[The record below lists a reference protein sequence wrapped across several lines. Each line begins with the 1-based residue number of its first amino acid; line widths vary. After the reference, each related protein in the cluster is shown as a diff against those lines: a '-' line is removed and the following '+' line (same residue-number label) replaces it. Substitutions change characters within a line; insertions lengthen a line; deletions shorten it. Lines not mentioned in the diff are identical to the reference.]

1 MKTNQ
6 LWVIFWQLMTY
17 TIFVLNV
24 LGVSRIHI
32 VVPAATLFAGAVA
45 GHEKEKEIRSLIK
58 MDAKEF
64 EQFLKNH
71 KEDNDGYL
79 G

>member
-6 LWVIFWQLMTY
+6 LWVVFWQIITY
-17 TIFVLNV
+17 TIVMLNV
-24 LGVSRIHI
+24 FGIGRIHI
-32 VVPAATLFAGAVA
+32 AFSIVTLFVGAVA

-64 EQFLKNH
+64 EQFLKNQEE
-71 KEDNDGYL
+71 K
-79 G
+79 

>member
-32 VVPAATLFAGAVA
+32 VVPAVTLFAGAVA

-64 EQFLKNH
+64 EEYLKNH
-71 KEDNDGYL
+71 EEN
-79 G
+79 

>member
-24 LGVSRIHI
+24 LGVSRIDI
-32 VVPAATLFAGAVA
+32 IVPAVTLFAGAIA
-45 GHEKEKEIRSLIK
+45 GYENEI
-58 MDAKEF
+58 
-64 EQFLKNH
+64 
-71 KEDNDGYL
+71 KEDNDGR
-79 G
+79 

>member
-32 VVPAATLFAGAVA
+32 VVPAVTLFAGVIA
-45 GHEKEKEIRSLIK
+45 GYEKEIDK
-58 MDAKEF
+58 
-64 EQFLKNH
+64 
-71 KEDNDGYL
+71 
-79 G
+79 

>member
-32 VVPAATLFAGAVA
+32 VVPAVTLFAGAIADIARKKKFV
-45 GHEKEKEIRSLIK
+45 LDNVVK
-58 MDAKEF
+58 MDA
-64 EQFLKNH
+64 
-71 KEDNDGYL
+71 
-79 G
+79 

>member
-1 MKTNQ
+1 MRTNQ

-24 LGVSRIHI
+24 LGFSQIHI
-32 VVPAATLFAGAVA
+32 VVPAVTLFAGAIA
-45 GHEKEKEIRSLIK
+45 GHSEEKEICLDNMVK

-64 EQFLKNH
+64 EIFLKNR
-71 KEDNDGYL
+71 EEE
-79 G
+79 

>member
-17 TIFVLNV
+17 TFFMLDV

-32 VVPAATLFAGAVA
+32 IVPAVTLFAGAIA
-45 GHEKEKEIRSLIK
+45 GHSEKKEICLDNVVK

-64 EQFLKNH
+64 ENFLKNR
-71 KEDNDGYL
+71 EEE
-79 G
+79 

>member
-24 LGVSRIHI
+24 LGFSRIDI
-32 VVPAATLFAGAVA
+32 VVPAVTLFAGAIA
-45 GHEKEKEIRSLIK
+45 GYETERDK
-58 MDAKEF
+58 
-64 EQFLKNH
+64 
-71 KEDNDGYL
+71 
-79 G
+79 

>member
-32 VVPAATLFAGAVA
+32 VVPAVTLFAGAIA
-45 GHEKEKEIRSLIK
+45 GYDKERDK
-58 MDAKEF
+58 
-64 EQFLKNH
+64 Q
-71 KEDNDGYL
+71 EDNDERKNTI
-79 G
+79 

>member
-24 LGVSRIHI
+24 LGFSRIHI
-32 VVPAATLFAGAVA
+32 VVPAVTLFAGAIA
-45 GHEKEKEIRSLIK
+45 GYDKERDK
-58 MDAKEF
+58 
-64 EQFLKNH
+64 Q
-71 KEDNDGYL
+71 EDNDGR
-79 G
+79 

>member
-24 LGVSRIHI
+24 LGVSRIDI
-32 VVPAATLFAGAVA
+32 IVPAVTLFVGAIA
-45 GHEKEKEIRSLIK
+45 GHEKER
-58 MDAKEF
+58 D
-64 EQFLKNH
+64 EQ
-71 KEDNDGYL
+71 EDNDER
-79 G
+79 

>member
-24 LGVSRIHI
+24 LGVSRIDII
-32 VVPAATLFAGAVA
+32 VPTVTLFAGAIA
-45 GHEKEKEIRSLIK
+45 GHEKERDE
-58 MDAKEF
+58 
-64 EQFLKNH
+64 
-71 KEDNDGYL
+71 
-79 G
+79 

>member
-24 LGVSRIHI
+24 LGFTRIHI
-32 VVPAATLFAGAVA
+32 VVPAVTLFAGAVA
-45 GHEKEKEIRSLIK
+45 GHEKEKEIRSVIK
-58 MDAKEF
+58 MDAQEF
-64 EQFLKNH
+64 EQFLKNQEE
-71 KEDNDGYL
+71 K
-79 G
+79 

>member
-24 LGVSRIHI
+24 LGFSRIHI
-32 VVPAATLFAGAVA
+32 VVPAVTLFAGAIA
-45 GHEKEKEIRSLIK
+45 GYEKEKEIRSLIK

-64 EQFLKNH
+64 EKYLKNIE
-71 KEDNDGYL
+71 EDQS
-79 G
+79 

>member
-17 TIFVLNV
+17 TVFMLDV

-32 VVPAATLFAGAVA
+32 VVPAVTLFAGAIA
-45 GHEKEKEIRSLIK
+45 GHEKEKEIRSVIK

-64 EQFLKNH
+64 EKYLKNIE
-71 KEDNDGYL
+71 EDQS
-79 G
+79 

>member
-24 LGVSRIHI
+24 LGVSRIDI
-32 VVPAATLFAGAVA
+32 VVPAVTLFAGAFA
-45 GHEKEKEIRSLIK
+45 GYEKERDEY
-58 MDAKEF
+58 
-64 EQFLKNH
+64 
-71 KEDNDGYL
+71 EDNDGR
-79 G
+79 

>member
-6 LWVIFWQLMTY
+6 LWVIFWQLITY

-32 VVPAATLFAGAVA
+32 VVPAVTLFAGAVA

-64 EQFLKNH
+64 EKYLKNIE
-71 KEDNDGYL
+71 EDQS
-79 G
+79 

>member
-24 LGVSRIHI
+24 LGFTRIHI
-32 VVPAATLFAGAVA
+32 VVLAVTLFAGAIA
-45 GHEKEKEIRSLIK
+45 GYEKERDE
-58 MDAKEF
+58 
-64 EQFLKNH
+64 
-71 KEDNDGYL
+71 
-79 G
+79 

>member
-32 VVPAATLFAGAVA
+32 VVPAVTLFAGAVA
-45 GHEKEKEIRSLIK
+45 GYEKEKEIRSLIK

-64 EQFLKNH
+64 EAYLKSH
-71 KEDNDGYL
+71 EEDNNGR
-79 G
+79 

>member
-32 VVPAATLFAGAVA
+32 VVPAVTLFAGAVA
-45 GHEKEKEIRSLIK
+45 GYS
-58 MDAKEF
+58 
-64 EQFLKNH
+64 
-71 KEDNDGYL
+71 KEDEERKCD
-79 G
+79 

>member
-24 LGVSRIHI
+24 LGVSRIDI
-32 VVPAATLFAGAVA
+32 VVPAVTLLAGAIA
-45 GHEKEKEIRSLIK
+45 GYEKERDEL
-58 MDAKEF
+58 
-64 EQFLKNH
+64 
-71 KEDNDGYL
+71 EDNDGR
-79 G
+79 

>member
-32 VVPAATLFAGAVA
+32 VVPAVTLFAGAVV
-45 GHEKEKEIRSLIK
+45 GHEKENEIRSVIK
-58 MDAKEF
+58 MDAQEF
-64 EQFLKNH
+64 EQFLKNQEE
-71 KEDNDGYL
+71 K
-79 G
+79 

>member
-24 LGVSRIHI
+24 LGFTRIHI
-32 VVPAATLFAGAVA
+32 VAPAVTLFAGAIA
-45 GHEKEKEIRSLIK
+45 GYEKERDE
-58 MDAKEF
+58 
-64 EQFLKNH
+64 
-71 KEDNDGYL
+71 
-79 G
+79 

>member
-17 TIFVLNV
+17 TIFVSNV

-32 VVPAATLFAGAVA
+32 VVPAVTLFAGAIA
-45 GHEKEKEIRSLIK
+45 GYEKEIDK
-58 MDAKEF
+58 
-64 EQFLKNH
+64 Q
-71 KEDNDGYL
+71 EDNYERKNTI
-79 G
+79 

>member
-24 LGVSRIHI
+24 LGFSQIHI
-32 VVPAATLFAGAVA
+32 VVPAVTLFAGAIA
-45 GHEKEKEIRSLIK
+45 GYSEEKENCLDNVVK

-64 EQFLKNH
+64 EIFLKNR
-71 KEDNDGYL
+71 EEE
-79 G
+79 

>member
-32 VVPAATLFAGAVA
+32 VVPAVTLFAGAVA
-45 GHEKEKEIRSLIK
+45 GHEKEKEIRSVIK

-64 EQFLKNH
+64 EKYLKNIE
-71 KEDNDGYL
+71 EDQS
-79 G
+79 